1 MRIAAAVCVVV
12 GVAGLAGSAA
22 AQQYLMMPDSAA
34 ANNRM
39 VLFSP
44 EDGSLV
50 NDNYFAL
57 AGGTPIHAMQVANQI
72 WVSEQTGDRISR
84 WTLTGEAIDPI
95 IGAMDNIRGMEM
107 VGGTVYLSNGG
118 SQNGSP
124 GASTVIMFDEAG
136 STTGF
141 FSTAGLAPSPFSV
154 LHHQGGLLVGASGT
168 PDDIHRFDLAGNS
181 LGTFH
186 TSTSIGFVEQLSHAS
201 NGDVLAAG
209 FTTGGIVRFE
219 PTTGAIISS
228 FTAGGARGVYQ
239 LNNGNII
246 WSNSAGVHV
255 HDVNTGASTNVYA
268 STGGRYFDVLTLGPV
283 CGTADFDGDGDTGT
297 DADIESFF
305 ACLAGNC
312 CATCWHL
319 GADFDGDGD
328 TGTDGDIE
336 AFFRV
341 LAGNPC

>member
-1 MRIAAAVCVVV
+1 MRIAAGVVCVVV
-12 GVAGLAGSAA
+12 GVLAGSAG

-39 VLFSP
+39 VLFSM

-50 NDNYFAL
+50 NDSYFPL
-57 AGGTPIHAMQVANQI
+57 AGGTTIHAMQVGNEI
-72 WVSEQTGDRISR
+72 WVSEQVGDRISR
-84 WTLTGEAIDPI
+84 WSLTGDSLGAIS
-95 IGAMDNIRGMEM
+95 GGMDNIRGMEM

-154 LHHQGGLLVGASGT
+154 LHHQGGLLVGASGQ
-168 PDDIHRFDLAGNS
+168 PDDIHRFDLAGTP

-186 TSTSIGFVEQLSHAS
+186 NSTSIGFVEQLAHAS

-209 FTTGGIVRFE
+209 FTTGGITRFD

-228 FTAGGARGVYQ
+228 FAASGARGVYQ
-239 LNNGNII
+239 LGNGNII
-246 WSNSAGVHV
+246 WSNGSGAHV
-255 HDVNTGASTNVYA
+255 HDVNTGGSTNVYA
-268 STGGRYFDVLTLGPV
+268 SAGGRYFDVLTLTPA

-297 DADIESFF
+297 DADIEAFF
-305 ACLAGNC
+305 ACLGGTC

-319 GADFDGDGD
+319 GADFDADGD
-328 TGTDGDIE
+328 VGTDADIE